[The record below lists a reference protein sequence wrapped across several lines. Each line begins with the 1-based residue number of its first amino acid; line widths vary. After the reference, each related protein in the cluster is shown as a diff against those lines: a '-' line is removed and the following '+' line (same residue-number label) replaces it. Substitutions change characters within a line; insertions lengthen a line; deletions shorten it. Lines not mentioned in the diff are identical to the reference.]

1 MEKCAKDT
9 NKGGHDVQTGEELR
23 DAVDALLK
31 KGESG
36 IGELD
41 KIVEQYLGGLLWD
54 TLLEA
59 QQKSFQTAKK
69 LEFTYTI
76 RGNEMFVDRKDKSIT
91 RATIELTLKNALKLQ
106 LAGEKVT
113 GPKKLGT
120 FGASYLWPVFME
132 LGVIRV

>member
-1 MEKCAKDT
+1 M
-9 NKGGHDVQTGEELR
+9 QTGEELR

>member
-1 MEKCAKDT
+1 MRT
-9 NKGGHDVQTGEELR
+9 EELR
-23 DAVDALLK
+23 NAVDTLL
-31 KGESG
+31 GRDGSPAG
-36 IGELD
+36 QLD
-41 KIVEQYLGGLLWD
+41 EAAEKYLEGLLWEV
-54 TLLEA
+54 LLET
-59 QQKSFQTAKK
+59 QHRPFQTVKK

-106 LAGEKVT
+106 MAGEKVT

-132 LGVIRV
+132 LGIIRK